1 MKVFRVRCDVNN
13 FQIFHLVGA
22 VDYFSNPYKCIDLS
36 PKASTWVPPEVYI
49 DQPLAKRGDFFE
61 FWDCSAFA
69 ISPRAF
75 KVLKDILLPAG
86 ELLPLIHEGVEYKVF
101 HVVER
106 FDCIDK
112 KRCPDW
118 EDQMM
123 NSEPKLVFKPKLLPP
138 FSIFKF
144 EGDAVDYYVIERTGD
159 PKTEF
164 KAAVEHH
171 GLTGLKFIPV
181 TKG

>member
-1 MKVFRVRCDVNN
+1 MKVFCVRCDVNN
-13 FQIFHLVGA
+13 FQIFHLVGE

-49 DQPLAKRGDFFE
+49 DQPLTKRGDFFE
-61 FWDCSAFA
+61 FWSCFAFA

-123 NSEPKLVFKPKLLPP
+123 NSEPKLVLKRKLLPP